1 MADGYSLKV
10 RVFLTVGAVVLAC
23 AAILA
28 GCGGDD
34 NSESAPTTP
43 DNVRNAIFE
52 RAFSECGSQTIAQ
65 LAGKHNVAPNS
76 AAVSTAVARF
86 WAEQLGGHEDAI
98 REAKLGCLQSIAL
111 EAPPGQ
117 TKHKQKPPKRTPPKP
132 VTVTVQP

>member
-1 MADGYSLKV
+1 V
-10 RVFLTVGAVVLAC
+10 RVFLRTGVAALAC
-23 AAILA
+23 AALVA

-34 NSESAPTTP
+34 DSGSTQTTP

-52 RAFSECGSQTIAQ
+52 RVFSECGSQTIQQ

-86 WAEQLGGHEDAI
+86 WTEQFGGFEDAV

-111 EAPPGQ
+111 DAPPGQ
-117 TKHKQKPPKRTPPKP
+117 TKKKGKKQPQQQPP
-132 VTVTVQP
+132 TVTVQP